1 MSIKRNTIYNAINT
15 IAGILFPLIVFPY
28 TSRILQPEN
37 IGKVSFATSYVSYF
51 ALIASLGIRT
61 YAIRECSAVR
71 NDKQQLETTAS
82 QIFTINVYTTL
93 VASIL
98 LGTTLALFRALD
110 DYRVLIIIS
119 SVPMYLTAL
128 GTDWLNFAMEDFR
141 YITLRTIGFQILS
154 LVALFVFVRSKADY
168 VAYAIIAVVS
178 AAGANILN
186 VGYRRRFC
194 RIRLVKKIDLKR
206 HMPPVLLLFSMLI
219 SQQILTTTDVTM
231 LGLMR
236 TNQEVGIYS
245 TALKIST
252 IVSQLVFSILWVL
265 LPRLSKQFSEGLE
278 TERNTLLRKA
288 LGFLWGFGL
297 PCAIG
302 VMLVGKDVILIIAG
316 QEYLEAAPILN
327 LIMVGF
333 IFDLLGGGFI
343 GNLIM
348 LPSKKEHYFL
358 IACVIAAIANAV
370 LNYLFIP
377 GYGMAAAAV
386 ATAISRIIVLLV
398 LVFTVDRSIR
408 INNLPAVVLPPVV
421 GCAAMFGVYLGVQSL
436 GLPFFANLA
445 AVVVL
450 SVVVYAIVLR
460 LFRYEVYLQMESQL
474 MARLKRIIA
483 K

>member
-28 TSRILQPEN
+28 TSRVLQPEN
-37 IGKVSFATSYVSYF
+37 IGKVSFATSYVAYF
-51 ALIASLGIRT
+51 ALIATLGIRT

-71 NDKQQLETTAS
+71 YNKPLLESTAS
-82 QIFTINVYTTL
+82 QIFTINVYTTVL
-93 VASIL
+93 ASIL
-98 LGTTLALFRALD
+98 LGATLALFRVLD

-119 SVPMYLTAL
+119 SIPMFLTAL
-128 GTDWLNFAMEDFR
+128 GADWLNFAMEDFR
-141 YITLRTIGFQILS
+141 YITLRTVGFQILS
-154 LVALFVFVRSKADY
+154 LIALFVFVRSKADY

-178 AAGANILN
+178 SAGANILN
-186 VGYRRRFC
+186 VGYRRKFC
-194 RIRLVKKIDLKR
+194 KIRVVKQTDFKR

-278 TERNTLLRKA
+278 SERNVLLRKA

-316 QEYLEAAPILN
+316 HEYLEAAPILI
-327 LIMVGF
+327 LLMVGF

-358 IACVIAAIANAV
+358 IACVIAAVANAV
-370 LNYLFIP
+370 LNYIFIP
-377 GYGMAAAAV
+377 LYGMAAAAV
-386 ATAISRIIVLLV
+386 ATAISRIIVMVVLL
-398 LVFTVDRSIR
+398 LTFDRSIK
-408 INNLPAVVLPPVV
+408 IQNLPSVLLPPVLGSV
-421 GCAAMFGVYLGVQSL
+421 AMFGVYLAIQSL
-436 GLPFFANLA
+436 GLPYWVNLA
-445 AVVVL
+445 AIIAL
-450 SVVVYAIVLR
+450 SVVTYGLVLR
-460 LFRYEVYLQMESQL
+460 LFQYEVYMQMETQL
-474 MARLKRIIA
+474 IARLK
-483 K
+483 KMLTK